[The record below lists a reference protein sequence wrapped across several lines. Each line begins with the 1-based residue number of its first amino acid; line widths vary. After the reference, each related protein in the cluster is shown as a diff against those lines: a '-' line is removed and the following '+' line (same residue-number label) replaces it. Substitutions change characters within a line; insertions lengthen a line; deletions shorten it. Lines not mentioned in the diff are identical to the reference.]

1 MTSIFTGSSF
11 TISITKTIPLI
22 EARKFGC
29 RPIFA
34 PTIGSFM
41 SHTSQIRLERL
52 TVNGLHISLIL
63 WIDPYNK
70 LCFTGCF
77 DEDIKQ
83 IPIHLEIISIMTI
96 SIPLNEVCGWSNMVF
111 THDSVEFFF
120 NFIIVRVWEFILI
133 GYLQL
138 DSYISQSL
146 WVYSNVSTNHRAL
159 FKNVKK
165 MFLELFIVLANGK
178 LASSLFPKIIL
189 RQ

>member
-11 TISITKTIPLI
+11 TISITKTIPLT
-22 EARKFGC
+22 EARKFEC

-34 PTIGSFM
+34 PRIGSFM
-41 SHTSQIRLERL
+41 SHTSQICLERL

-70 LCFTGCF
+70 LCFTCCF

-83 IPIHLEIISIMTI
+83 IPTHLEIISIMTI
-96 SIPLNEVCGWSNMVF
+96 SISLNVIGGWNNMVF
-111 THDSVEFFF
+111 THDSVEFFL
-120 NFIIVRVWEFILI
+120 NFIIVRVWEFVLK

-146 WVYSNVSTNHRAL
+146 WVYTNVSTSQRAL
-159 FKNVKK
+159 FKNVQK
-165 MFLELFIVLANGK
+165 MFLELFIVLATGK
-178 LASSLFPKIIL
+178 LTSLFQK
-189 RQ
+189 